1 MVGVGRGGMDAS
13 FKLTRQEI
21 AAAYDAGRDAVIA
34 LVEGL
39 IERQEQRLAALEQEL
54 QELKQDSHDSGKPP
68 SRDSIARKQLK
79 RRSSRR
85 QRTEQRRP
93 GGQPEHPG
101 TTLRQAEQ
109 PDRVTIHAVERC
121 GCGRSLV
128 DEPVAE
134 WERRQVFDVPPMQV
148 EVEVSEHRAERKR
161 CPCCGTLNRA
171 EFPEAVAQPVQYGPR
186 LQGIAAY
193 LKNYGLLPYQRTAEL
208 FEDLFSIPISVGTLV
223 SINELCG
230 QQLEAVNDT
239 IRSALRDESVI
250 GVDETG
256 MSVEGKLWW
265 LHVASTELLTC
276 YTPHRKRGR
285 EAMAEIG
292 ILPDFGGVA
301 VHDHWQ
307 SYFGYDCHHGLCNA
321 HHLRELTFIEEQYGQ
336 AWASDLQDLLLR
348 VKEAV
353 ASAVLAGRSRLYGPV
368 RDRFAAEYRRII
380 KAGMRANPPP
390 PATQTRKRGR
400 RKQSKPRNLLLRL
413 ASRWREVLAFM
424 YDFRVPFT
432 NNQAERDLRM
442 MKVQQKI
449 SGTFR
454 SEDGAVAFCQTRS
467 YISTIRK
474 NGGNVIEAL
483 TSVFAGNPIVPPCLT
498 SAIPAE

>member
-1 MVGVGRGGMDAS
+1 MIRTLGC
-13 FKLTRQEI
+13 LP
-21 AAAYDAGRDAVIA
+21 A
-34 LVEGL
+34 LIRPPFRCSTVP
-39 IERQEQRLAALEQEL
+39 L
-54 QELKQDSHDSGKPP
+54 Q
-68 SRDSIARKQLK
+68 ARA
-79 RRSSRR
+79 RN
-85 QRTEQRRP
+85 
-93 GGQPEHPG
+93 G
-101 TTLRQAEQ
+101 TTTATLRVIYPATNLG
-109 PDRVTIHAVERC
+109 P
-121 GCGRSLV
+121 GR
-128 DEPVAE
+128 AT
-134 WERRQVFDVPPMQV
+134 QQ
-148 EVEVSEHRAERKR
+148 
-161 CPCCGTLNRA
+161 
-171 EFPEAVAQPVQYGPR
+171 
-186 LQGIAAY
+186 
-193 LKNYGLLPYQRTAEL
+193 LPYQRTAEL

-256 MSVEGKLWW
+256 MSAQEGKLWW

-348 VKEAV
+348 EGGGSKRGAGGAIAAVRTGARPLCRRVSQDHQGRDARQPAAAGHPDQEAWSQEAEQTAQPV
-353 ASAVLAGRSRLYGPV
+353 AEAGQPLARGVGVHVRFPGAVHQQPGGAGSADDES
-368 RDRFAAEYRRII
+368 AAEDLGDVPQRR
-380 KAGMRANPPP
+380 R
-390 PATQTRKRGR
+390 
-400 RKQSKPRNLLLRL
+400 
-413 ASRWREVLAFM
+413 F
-424 YDFRVPFT
+424 
-432 NNQAERDLRM
+432 
-442 MKVQQKI
+442 
-449 SGTFR
+449 
-454 SEDGAVAFCQTRS
+454 AVAFCQTRS

>member
-1 MVGVGRGGMDAS
+1 MLAVGRGGMDAS

-68 SRDSIARKQLK
+68 SRDSFARKQLK

-85 QRTEQRRP
+85 ERTDKRQP

-276 YTPHRKRGR
+276 YTPHRKRSRVRIPVNLSSDSG
-285 EAMAEIG
+285 G
-292 ILPDFGGVA
+292 TLPLPTRQASSRCWLEVVSLVLPRGV
-301 VHDHWQ
+301 
-307 SYFGYDCHHGLCNA
+307 G
-321 HHLRELTFIEEQYGQ
+321 
-336 AWASDLQDLLLR
+336 
-348 VKEAV
+348 
-353 ASAVLAGRSRLYGPV
+353 
-368 RDRFAAEYRRII
+368 
-380 KAGMRANPPP
+380 
-390 PATQTRKRGR
+390 
-400 RKQSKPRNLLLRL
+400 
-413 ASRWREVLAFM
+413 
-424 YDFRVPFT
+424 
-432 NNQAERDLRM
+432 
-442 MKVQQKI
+442 
-449 SGTFR
+449 
-454 SEDGAVAFCQTRS
+454 
-467 YISTIRK
+467 
-474 NGGNVIEAL
+474 
-483 TSVFAGNPIVPPCLT
+483 
-498 SAIPAE
+498 

>member
-1 MVGVGRGGMDAS
+1 MTERWNTNRRWRS
-13 FKLTRQEI
+13 EQ
-21 AAAYDAGRDAVIA
+21 
-34 LVEGL
+34 
-39 IERQEQRLAALEQEL
+39 ERQAIGAGCEGIRGRTGARAWEVAHIYTGSFTPPRTPPPLPPPDLDKEGRVDNQRHTPRNTRL
-54 QELKQDSHDSGKPP
+54 
-68 SRDSIARKQLK
+68 
-79 RRSSRR
+79 
-85 QRTEQRRP
+85 TV
-93 GGQPEHPG
+93 QPIG
-101 TTLRQAEQ
+101 AT
-109 PDRVTIHAVERC
+109 
-121 GCGRSLV
+121 S
-128 DEPVAE
+128 
-134 WERRQVFDVPPMQV
+134 
-148 EVEVSEHRAERKR
+148 
-161 CPCCGTLNRA
+161 
-171 EFPEAVAQPVQYGPR
+171 
-186 LQGIAAY
+186 

-474 NGGNVIEAL
+474 NGGNVIDAL
-483 TSVFAGNPIVPPCLT
+483 TSVFAGNP
-498 SAIPAE
+498 

>member
-1 MVGVGRGGMDAS
+1 MDAS

-21 AAAYDAGRDAVIA
+21 TAAYDAGRDAVIA

-39 IERQEQRLAALEQEL
+39 VERMAALEQEL
-54 QELKQDSHDSGKPP
+54 QELKTDSHDSGKPP
-68 SRDSIARKQLK
+68 SRDSFERKQLQ
-79 RRSSRR
+79 RRSTRR
-85 QRTEQRRP
+85 KRTEQRRP
-93 GGQPEHPG
+93 GGQPQHPG
-101 TTLRQAEQ
+101 TTLRQVEH
-109 PDRVTIHAVERC
+109 PDQVTIHAVERC
-121 GCGRSLV
+121 ACGRSLV
-128 DEPVAE
+128 DEPVVD
-134 WERRQVFDVPPMQV
+134 WERRQVFEVPPLQ
-148 EVEVSEHRAERKR
+148 VEVSEHRAQRKR
-161 CPCCGTLNRA
+161 CSCCGTLNRA

-239 IRSALRDESVI
+239 IWNALREAAVI

-256 MSVEGKLWW
+256 MSVEGELWW
-265 LHVASTELLTC
+265 LHVASTELLTY
-276 YTPHRKRGR
+276 YTAHPKRGR
-285 EAMAEIG
+285 KAIADIG
-292 ILPDFGGVA
+292 ILPDFDGVA

-307 SYFGYDCHHGLCNA
+307 SYFGYGCQHGLCNA

-336 AWASDLQDLLLR
+336 QWASELQELLLR
-348 VKEAV
+348 VKDTVE
-353 ASAVLAGRSRLYGPV
+353 SAVLAGRAQLDGPV
-368 RDRFAAEYRRII
+368 RDRFATEYEKII
-380 KAGMRANPPP
+380 EAGLRANPPP
-390 PATQTRKRGR
+390 PDTKTKKRGR
-400 RKQSKPRNLLLRL
+400 PKQSKPRNLLLRL

-424 YDFRVPFT
+424 FDFRVPFT

-454 SEDGAVAFCQTRS
+454 SEDGAVAFCRTRS

-474 NGGNVIEAL
+474 NGANVIEAL

-498 SAIPAE
+498 SATPAE